1 MDILKLDN
9 NFEKRNYKESKKNL
23 DENNVIFKNV
33 KNKTKKQNVGLFVD
47 QKNFI
52 IIIIIKYY

>member
-33 KNKTKKQNVGLFVD
+33 KNKTKNKMLAFLW
-47 QKNFI
+47 
-52 IIIIIKYY
+52 IKKIS

>member
-33 KNKTKKQNVGLFVD
+33 KNKTKTKCFLFVD